1 MNPKISYNPDHIH
14 AWVNLP
20 DLPKLVDLFI
30 RRGFLKEAATCCQ
43 LLDHARKD
51 PDVKDFYDD
60 GNEVLL
66 QLDIDTLHD
75 KMDVCSVAVSPQFL
89 GIVPDEGMIK
99 CVSFKSRWSI
109 ITQSTPLFKFS
120 GSSAVSRMQRCF
132 STLNKVWP
140 AAMAVRPLI
149 TLCLFPAMRT
159 ILFTK
164 LSLSPMTTSCNASP
178 QAAITYKNL
187 KEGGKTV

>member
-1 MNPKISYNPDHIH
+1 MNPKISYNPDNIH
-14 AWVNLP
+14 VWVNLP

-30 RRGFLKEAATCCQ
+30 RRGFLKEAATFCQ

-89 GIVPDEGMIK
+89 GIVPDEGDD
-99 CVSFKSRWSI
+99 
-109 ITQSTPLFKFS
+109 
-120 GSSAVSRMQRCF
+120 
-132 STLNKVWP
+132 
-140 AAMAVRPLI
+140 
-149 TLCLFPAMRT
+149 
-159 ILFTK
+159 
-164 LSLSPMTTSCNASP
+164 
-178 QAAITYKNL
+178 
-187 KEGGKTV
+187 